1 MTSRILAAT
10 GLLVVIQIHAL
21 PAAAQ
26 QALPVRNGRAVV
38 ATVNGD
44 HISLDEFAGQL
55 GPTANRRR
63 LRQGR
68 ATAAELELLERLVTI
83 RLVAQEAA
91 RMGLDEAPEIQKQVE
106 VTSREILREVLIERL
121 VRNVQPDAA
130 AVDRV
135 FKDLVREWKTT
146 SLLFQ
151 DESAARRARKEIAD
165 GAAFDDVAAR
175 AVAAKTARTD
185 GDNEYHERKDYLP
198 RIAQAIAA
206 LQVGQVSDVV
216 GLPAGFVIIKV
227 IDIRYPENHE
237 ARAQARKQVLSQR
250 QLAAVKA
257 HEQALRRRRVV
268 THDAMLKG
276 LDYEA
281 AKAGLDTLL
290 KDTRVLAQ
298 IKAAAPITVA
308 DLTDYL
314 RMQFFHGTDEARQR
328 KEMNAKKVPAL
339 EAMIGRRVLNQEAL
353 ALGIDKTNAYRDRVK
368 GYRES
373 LIFDAFVQKVIVP
386 ESRMKEEEV
395 KTYYGRN
402 PKEFSAPEMMKVRSL
417 VFTGRN
423 AAESA
428 MRKLREGTDYGWLA
442 SNADGLVPP
451 GTPGALTFDGRPVT
465 TDSMPDGLRKVL
477 AGSKAGEFRL
487 YGDPEGR
494 FYVLAVQQVIASSP
508 KPYGEVRQE
517 IAKKLYGEKI
527 KASVEE
533 YGARLRAQSNVAA
546 YLKKVQ

>member
-10 GLLVVIQIHAL
+10 GLLVAIQIHAL

-26 QALPVRNGRAVV
+26 QALPVRNGRPVV

-44 HISLDEFAGQL
+44 PISLDEFAGQL

-83 RLVAQEAA
+83 KLVAQEAA
-91 RMGLDEAPEIQKQVE
+91 RIGLDEAPEIQKQVE

-130 AVDRV
+130 AVERV
-135 FKDLVREWKTT
+135 FRDLVREWKTT

-151 DESAARRARKEIAD
+151 DESAARRVRKEIAD

-216 GLPAGFVIIKV
+216 ALPAGFVVMKV
-227 IDIRYPENHE
+227 TDIRYPENPE
-237 ARAQARKQVLSQR
+237 ARAEARKQVLSQR

-268 THDAMLKG
+268 IHDAMVKG

-281 AKAGLDTLL
+281 AKAGLDALL
-290 KDTRVLAQ
+290 KDTRVLVE
-298 IKAAAPITVA
+298 IKGAAPITVA

-314 RMQFFHGTDEARQR
+314 RMQFFHGTDQARQR
-328 KEMNAKKVPAL
+328 KEMNAKKMPAL

-353 ALGIDKTNAYRDRVK
+353 ALGIDRTNAYRDRVK
-368 GYRES
+368 GYRDS

-386 ESRMKEEEV
+386 DSRMKEDEV
-395 KTYYGRN
+395 KTYYSRN
-402 PKEFSAPEMMKVRSL
+402 PKEFSAPEMLKVRSL
-417 VFTGRN
+417 VFTGRT

-428 MRKLREGTDYGWLA
+428 MRKLRAGTDYGWLA

-477 AGSKAGEFRL
+477 AGSKAGEFRM
-487 YGDPEGR
+487 YGDPDGR
-494 FYVLAVQQVIASSP
+494 FYVLAIQQVIASSP

-517 IAKKLYGEKI
+517 IAKKLYGEKL
-527 KASVEE
+527 KESVEE
-533 YGARLRAQSNVAA
+533 YGARLRAQSTVAA